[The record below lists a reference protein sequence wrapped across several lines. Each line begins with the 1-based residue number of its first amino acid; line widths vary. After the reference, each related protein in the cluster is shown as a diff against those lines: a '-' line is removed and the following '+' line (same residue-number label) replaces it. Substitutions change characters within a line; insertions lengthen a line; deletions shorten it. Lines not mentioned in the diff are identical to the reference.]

1 MSPAAQINREPGSAV
16 NEFVA
21 KRGNAK
27 LQFSSLS
34 EFDPKKNY
42 YEVLGADDSASR
54 RDLERLYR
62 RLAHQRHPD
71 RGGSEDE
78 MKALNE
84 AYGVLRDDAIRK
96 DYDRKR
102 KRPVAP
108 ADYINTAPTAREV
121 GVYGQGLSALVCLA
135 AGLMLLLLVRFN
147 GLWFLWPL
155 GILAMGVVLFG
166 VFIAHSAVRN
176 ARASLRAT
184 HPARRFRAV
193 QELAFWAI
201 VVGAGYG
208 LYLILTAV

>member
-1 MSPAAQINREPGSAV
+1 M
-16 NEFVA
+16 
-21 KRGNAK
+21 
-27 LQFSSLS
+27 S
-34 EFDPKKNY
+34 EFDPQKNY
-42 YEVLGADDSASR
+42 YEVLGADDNASR
-54 RDLERLYR
+54 RDIERLYR

-84 AYGVLRDDAIRK
+84 AYGVLHDDSIRK

-102 KRPVAP
+102 KRAVAP
-108 ADYINTAPTAREV
+108 ESYINTAPAAREV
-121 GVYGQGLSALVCLA
+121 GVYGQGLNALVCLA

-155 GILAMGVVLFG
+155 GILAMGVILFG
-166 VFIAHSAVRN
+166 VFIAHAAVSN
-176 ARASLRAT
+176 ARESLRAS
-184 HPARRFRAV
+184 HPARRFRAA
-193 QELAFWAI
+193 QELAFWTI